1 MICENDFY
9 VKMASLLPQ
18 KIMSRLTYKNKREL
32 YDFSCEAFKIIDYL
46 YPVKSGKQ
54 LSAGPSDKEINQL
67 LKLVS
72 KFVWLEKQD
81 KKIIVDLIPYCVE
94 ESEINS
100 KYFPEIET
108 TKKDVFAVHIAAL
121 KERIEKDL

>member
-9 VKMASLLPQ
+9 LKMASLLPQ
-18 KIMSRLTYKNKREL
+18 KLMSRLTYKNKKEL
-32 YDFSCEAFKIIDYL
+32 YDFSCEAFKIIVYL
-46 YPVKSGKQ
+46 CPVKSGKQ
-54 LSAGPSDKEINQL
+54 LYAGQSVKEINQL

-72 KFVWLEKQD
+72 KLVWLEKQD

-100 KYFPEIET
+100 KYFPEIAI
-108 TKKDVFAVHIAAL
+108 TKKDVFAVYITAL

>member
-1 MICENDFY
+1 
-9 VKMASLLPQ
+9 
-18 KIMSRLTYKNKREL
+18 MSRLTYKNKKDL
-32 YDFSCEAFKIIDYL
+32 YDFSCEAFKMIDYY
-46 YPVKSGKQ
+46 YPVKDGKQ
-54 LSAGPSDKEINQL
+54 LFCGLSDKEINQL
-67 LKLVS
+67 LKLVL

-81 KKIIVDLIPYCVE
+81 KKTIVDLIPCCVE
-94 ESEINS
+94 ESEMNS

>member
-32 YDFSCEAFKIIDYL
+32 YDFSCEAFKIIDYSF
-46 YPVKSGKQ
+46 PVKTGNL
-54 LSAGPSDKEINQL
+54 LSYGPLDKEINQL

-81 KKIIVDLIPYCVE
+81 KKIIVDLTPCCVE

-108 TKKDVFAVHIAAL
+108 TKKTYLLYIL
-121 KERIEKDL
+121 RL

>member
-32 YDFSCEAFKIIDYL
+32 YDFSCEAFKIIDYSF
-46 YPVKSGKQ
+46 PVKTGNL
-54 LSAGPSDKEINQL
+54 LSYGPLDKEINQL

-81 KKIIVDLIPYCVE
+81 KKIIVDLTPYCVE

-100 KYFPEIET
+100 KYFPKIET